1 LKYLLD
7 TNAVSALMR
16 GSSRVVDRL
25 QRVSRS
31 EVVVPQPVFAE
42 IAYGI
47 ARLPRSK
54 KKDRLRARLELLK
67 AELARAEW
75 TDAVSE
81 AFGRLKAA
89 LEKKG
94 QRIED
99 FDVAIAAHALCCDAV
114 LVTADVTHMTRVP
127 GLVVEDWSR
136 D

>member
-1 LKYLLD
+1 MKYLLD
-7 TNAVSALMR
+7 TNAISALMR
-16 GSSRVVDRL
+16 GSGRVVERL
-25 QRVSRS
+25 QAVSRS
-31 EVVVPQPVFAE
+31 EVGVPQPVFAE

-67 AELARAEW
+67 AELTRAEW
-75 TDAVSE
+75 TDSVSE
-81 AFGRLKAA
+81 AFGALKAA

-94 QRIED
+94 TRVDD
-99 FDVAIAAHALCCDAV
+99 FDAAIAAHALSCDAV
-114 LVTADVTHMTRVP
+114 LVTADMTHMTRVP